1 MTLKNNFYLIQKQK
15 NISCVI
21 GANGDLIDLFS
32 LNKLF
37 SINGNS
43 LNLIYDDNTSSSFID
58 FPCFYRSNFS
68 INKNK
73 NFNNIFIL
81 GSNPRYENSAVQLY
95 LRNMTNENTTNI
107 FTLNNYNRLTFRNKT
122 IGTSN
127 NSFINIFE
135 GKEKF
140 LLNFF
145 GASKN
150 LFINGYNSVNLK
162 NKNCNIFQKQ
172 FLNLKLYSFTNEKNQ
187 FLDLSNNLTL
197 LANNEFNRFTS
208 SKNIINFDI
217 NKKLGST
224 NNIVLFQSNNVDNID
239 KNISTLY
246 NFCSN
251 KINNIS
257 FKNKIKKKNI
267 KYVYNNFQKKS
278 LIINF
283 SGLLLKSN
291 KVVQNQDMTK
301 HNLFFLYKKSIL
313 KKSLN
318 EIFLNEFNSLYKY
331 NINTKKKSLNKYWFS
346 SLFNI
351 NKNPINNIFNK
362 NSLSNFFNKNLNKK
376 YFTFWWFM
384 SNVLTNNRIF
394 FSNYTNSIKNY
405 YLNDALCKNSYNM
418 LLLSLLKNRH
428 NIPF

>member
-251 KINNIS
+251 KINNRVI
-257 FKNKIKKKNI
+257 
-267 KYVYNNFQKKS
+267 
-278 LIINF
+278 
-283 SGLLLKSN
+283 
-291 KVVQNQDMTK
+291 
-301 HNLFFLYKKSIL
+301 
-313 KKSLN
+313 
-318 EIFLNEFNSLYKY
+318 
-331 NINTKKKSLNKYWFS
+331 
-346 SLFNI
+346 
-351 NKNPINNIFNK
+351 
-362 NSLSNFFNKNLNKK
+362 
-376 YFTFWWFM
+376 
-384 SNVLTNNRIF
+384 
-394 FSNYTNSIKNY
+394 
-405 YLNDALCKNSYNM
+405 CK
-418 LLLSLLKNRH
+418 
-428 NIPF
+428 

>member
-1 MTLKNNFYLIQKQK
+1 MTLKNNFHLIQKQK

-21 GANGDLIDLFS
+21 GSNGDIIDLFS

-37 SINGNS
+37 NIDNNS

-81 GSNPRYENSAVQLY
+81 GSNPRFENSAVQLY

-107 FTLNNYNRLTFRNKT
+107 FILNNYNRLTFRNKL

-127 NSFINIFE
+127 NFFINVFE

-145 GASKN
+145 KNSKN
-150 LFINGYNSVNLK
+150 LFINGYNSTNLK
-162 NKNCNIFQKQ
+162 KKNCNIFQKQ
-172 FLNLKLYSFTNEKNQ
+172 FLNLKLYNFTNDKNQ

-197 LANNEFNRFTS
+197 LANNEFNKFIS
-208 SKNIINFDI
+208 SKNLINFDI
-217 NKKLGST
+217 KDKLKKNKNLILFQT
-224 NNIVLFQSNNVDNID
+224 NNIDNLD
-239 KNISTLY
+239 NDISTLY
-246 NFCSN
+246 NFCSS
-251 KINNIS
+251 KLNNIS
-257 FKNKIKKKNI
+257 FKNKIKKRNT
-267 KYVYNNFQKKS
+267 KYVYNNFQKKNFV
-278 LIINF
+278 INF

-291 KVVQNQDMTK
+291 KVVQNQDLNK
-301 HNLFFLYKKSIL
+301 NNLFYLYKKNFL
-313 KKSLN
+313 KKTLN
-318 EIFLNEFNSLYKY
+318 QIFLNEFNSLYKY
-331 NINTKKKSLNKYWFS
+331 NINLEKKKLNNLWFS
-346 SLFNI
+346 KLFN
-351 NKNPINNIFNK
+351 NKKNYINNIFNQ
-362 NSLSNFFNKNLNKK
+362 NSLNNFFVKNLNKK

-384 SNVLTNNRIF
+384 NNVLTNNKISF
-394 FSNYTNSIKNY
+394 YNYTNSIKNY